1 MDLSR
6 DDEGATQDR
15 SNAPITT
22 PHDPEQV
29 DHHTS
34 SDIIIT
40 IAAIIMVAIF
50 SKYTTSLIMLTKR
63 PMRQHLHCRLVKPSA
78 VASSSE
84 KCARRSRVGPS
95 DRQVGTGHYRV
106 SRKKVA
112 NLIVGPK

>member
-40 IAAIIMVAIF
+40 SAAIIMVAIF
-50 SKYTTSLIMLTKR
+50 SNSTTSLIMLTKR
-63 PMRQHLHCRLVKPSA
+63 PLRQHIRCRLVKPSA

-95 DRQVGTGHYRV
+95 DRQVGTGNYRV
-106 SRKKVA
+106 SQKIIKHF
-112 NLIVGPK
+112 LILP

>member
-40 IAAIIMVAIF
+40 SAAIIIMVAIF
-50 SKYTTSLIMLTKR
+50 SKSTTF
-63 PMRQHLHCRLVKPSA
+63 
-78 VASSSE
+78 
-84 KCARRSRVGPS
+84 
-95 DRQVGTGHYRV
+95 
-106 SRKKVA
+106 
-112 NLIVGPK
+112 

>member
-40 IAAIIMVAIF
+40 IAAIF
-50 SKYTTSLIMLTKR
+50 SKSTTSLIMLTKR
-63 PMRQHLHCRLVKPSA
+63 PVRQHLHCRLVKPSA

>member
-40 IAAIIMVAIF
+40 IAAIF
-50 SKYTTSLIMLTKR
+50 STPCYKQFLLGLEEPEKNADAE
-63 PMRQHLHCRLVKPSA
+63 K
-78 VASSSE
+78 SE
-84 KCARRSRVGPS
+84 ILR
-95 DRQVGTGHYRV
+95 
-106 SRKKVA
+106 
-112 NLIVGPK
+112 

>member
-40 IAAIIMVAIF
+40 SAAIIMVAIF
-50 SKYTTSLIMLTKR
+50 SKSATS
-63 PMRQHLHCRLVKPSA
+63 
-78 VASSSE
+78 
-84 KCARRSRVGPS
+84 
-95 DRQVGTGHYRV
+95 
-106 SRKKVA
+106 
-112 NLIVGPK
+112 